1 MAREMPR
8 PPPRGRGGDV
18 VNLRCGS
25 GARGA
30 AVASGRTPARGGETA
45 RAAATR
51 APSAPRGLR
60 QSVAV
65 FFFVL
70 FGFFC
75 WSGRRGDRGIH
86 RAQARSV
93 FGDNALASRHSRQPY
108 VHLNHV
114 RRTPLR
120 TVELLHRGGQ
130 GGPCCLPVLGLRREN
145 CRGRH
150 AAEGG
155 VGGSLLPSG
164 TMSPK
169 GSATKR
175 RFLVSY
181 QRDVGNEATR
191 STTVQDAKYPSV
203 PPRGVDQKKR
213 NKSRIFR

>member
-51 APSAPRGLR
+51 APSAPGGPQ

-65 FFFVL
+65 FFL
-70 FGFFC
+70 C
-75 WSGRRGDRGIH
+75 LSGRRGDRGIH

-155 VGGSLLPSG
+155 GGSLLTYG
-164 TMSPK
+164 AMSPK
-169 GSATKR
+169 GYATKR
-175 RFLVSY
+175 RF
-181 QRDVGNEATR
+181 
-191 STTVQDAKYPSV
+191 V
-203 PPRGVDQKKR
+203 PPV
-213 NKSRIFR
+213 II